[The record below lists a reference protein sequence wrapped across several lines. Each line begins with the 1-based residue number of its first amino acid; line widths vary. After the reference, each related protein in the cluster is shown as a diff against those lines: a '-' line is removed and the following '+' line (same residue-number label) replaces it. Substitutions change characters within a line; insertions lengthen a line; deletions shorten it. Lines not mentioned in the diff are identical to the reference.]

1 MALRKKKKVV
11 VRKKVRVVRKKARA
25 VRKPVR
31 VKKKPAARKKIAKKT
46 GRAALLRREAA
57 KKIISNKFSRGRRK
71 VLPLAR
77 VHHNP
82 VLKPTEHSWE
92 SRATFNPAAVR
103 HGNKVHI
110 LYRAVGEDDRSVLGY
125 AGSDDGYT
133 IERLKRPAYA
143 IGSYPVPRDVI
154 KIPHTSGGG
163 TSGGCEDPRMTIVG
177 DKVYVIY
184 TAFDGWGSLRMA
196 MTSIRLEDFIHKR
209 WYWKQPVL
217 ISPPGEIHK
226 NWALFPERINGKYAL
241 LHSLSPEIQIA
252 YFDNLDE
259 LNGAQFVR
267 STYRA
272 GAPRKGAWDS
282 WVRGI
287 GPPPIMTKYG
297 WLILYHAMDF
307 RDPNRYKLGA
317 MIVDADDP
325 TKILYRSQEPVLE
338 PDAPYENEGFKSGV
352 VYSCGAV
359 VKNGQLIVYYGGADT
374 VGCIATAPLNAFLD
388 TLVATGR
395 ATLARSR

>member
-1 MALRKKKKVV
+1 MRKK
-11 VRKKVRVVRKKARA
+11 R
-25 VRKPVR
+25 
-31 VKKKPAARKKIAKKT
+31 KKT
-46 GRAALLRREAA
+46 GGASKSALARRATAQSILARKRA
-57 KKIISNKFSRGRRK
+57 RGRRK
-71 VLPLAR
+71 VVPLAR

-82 VLKPTEHSWE
+82 IIKPTEHAWE
-92 SRATFNPAAVR
+92 SRATFNPSAVR
-103 HGNKVHI
+103 HGNKVHV

-125 AGSDDGYT
+125 AESADGYT
-133 IERLKRPAYA
+133 MDRLKRPAFTLGTPA
-143 IGSYPVPRDVI
+143 VPRDLI
-154 KIPHTSGGG
+154 QIPHTSGGG
-163 TSGGCEDPRMTIVG
+163 THGGSEDPRMTIIG

-196 MTSIRLEDFIHKR
+196 MTSIRLDDFIHKR

-241 LHSLSPEIQIA
+241 LHSLTPEVQIA
-252 YFDNLDE
+252 YFDSLDE
-259 LNGAQFVR
+259 LNGAQFVQ

-297 WLILYHAMDF
+297 WLVLYHAMDF

-317 MIVDADDP
+317 MILDAEDP

-338 PDAPYENEGFKSGV
+338 PDAPYENEGFKAGV

-359 VKNGQLIVYYGGADT
+359 VKGGQLIVYYGGADT
-374 VGCIATAPLNAFLD
+374 VGCVATAPLNAFLD
-388 TLVATGR
+388 TLVETGR
-395 ATLARSR
+395 TTLTRTR